1 MEGISRRRF
10 LRVGSWFSR
19 IGAAVS
25 CGALLLALVA
35 VPPSRA
41 AQPRVQ
47 SQAMV
52 FALHAISASR
62 AAAVLHGLY
71 PHARVRVD
79 SAANA
84 VVVVAD
90 ARDLDAMRAVIS
102 GIDVRDPRAVRAEV
116 LPLDHGR
123 AATVAAQLRRVFPH
137 ASIAVA
143 GAKKLLVRADPHA
156 LTEVESVL
164 HGLDSVAATPAPA
177 PVAATA
183 VRVLA
188 ANPRSVARAVER
200 AYPRVRALVS
210 GGSILLR
217 GAPEDISAA
226 QTLAHQLDRPAG
238 MTRYTQIYRLHAVA
252 ASSVGALVRQ
262 AFPHARVVVDASLNA
277 LSVTATA
284 RDQQRIAAG
293 IAQLDGAGSSGTGM
307 PGATPAYGGGN
318 VAVVTLDAAMPG
330 LNDAPSTSAS
340 DIASAVQQALGTLAP
355 DLHLAVPQNSNQ
367 IVLTG
372 DPSSIAM
379 AKSLIAKLDAP
390 KPLVE
395 LDTEVLEVDENVA
408 RNLGLTISPAVFSTY
423 TEMTPPSDPT
433 TGQPGRLGGVQ
444 ALTRTP
450 LQFTATLNALVQDGN
465 ARVLA
470 DPRIATLSGRTAS
483 IHAGDQISI
492 LTQTSGSIGTPV
504 TQQLQTFNTGVS
516 LDITPIVGPTGLITV
531 ALHPVVNSLTGLL
544 NGVPQIATR
553 DTQTVVELRNNQ
565 TLVIGGLIQ
574 EATQRSVTK
583 VPLLG
588 ELPLIGRLFDSSDVS
603 YSRNELVIVVT
614 PHIVRAG
621 QNAPPQAV
629 LPIPTPQPLP
639 TLPPST
645 RFPGSGGAVAPRA
658 APSPRPSALVTPSV
672 WPSSSPSAV
681 PAPTPSAFAQANVF
695 TYGAPPQNAFAG
707 PGDAPRIFY
716 ATLSPTV
723 LSGGTLVTVSAIVT
737 TNVTKVTLGTS
748 GMTTALSRVGPSTW
762 QGSFAFNA
770 GMAQGQR
777 SVLLQ
782 LRALRADGTAAQI
795 TIPVNIMHR

>member
-1 MEGISRRRF
+1 MGAPMERLPRRRF

-19 IGAAVS
+19 DGAAAS
-25 CGALLLALVA
+25 CGVLLLALIA
-35 VPPSRA
+35 APPSRA
-41 AQPRVQ
+41 AAHRVQ
-47 SQAMV
+47 LQAVV

-79 SAANA
+79 GAANA

-90 ARDLDAMRAVIS
+90 ARDLDAMRAVVS

-116 LPLDHGR
+116 LPFEHGS
-123 AATVAAQLRRVFPH
+123 AAVVAAQLRRVFPH

-143 GAKKLLVRADPHA
+143 GAKKLLVRAAPHA
-156 LTEVESVL
+156 LSEVESVL

-188 ANPRSVARAVER
+188 ANPRDVARAVER

-217 GAPEDISAA
+217 GAPEDIAAA

-252 ASSVGALVRQ
+252 AASVGALVRQ
-262 AFPHARVVVDASLNA
+262 AFPQAHVVVDGSLNA
-277 LSVTATA
+277 LSVTASA

-293 IAQLDGAGSSGTGM
+293 IAQLDGAGNSGTVAPGL
-307 PGATPAYGGGN
+307 PGAAPAYGGGN

-340 DIASAVQQALGTLAP
+340 DIASALQQALGTLAP

-372 DPSSIAM
+372 DPASIAM

-408 RNLGLTISPAVFSTY
+408 RNLGLTLSPAVFSTY

-433 TGQPGRLGGVQ
+433 TGQLGRLGGVQ

-450 LQFTATLNALVQDGN
+450 LQFTATLNALEQDGN

-544 NGVPQIATR
+544 NGV
-553 DTQTVVELRNNQ
+553 LRLERN
-565 TLVIGGLIQ
+565 TLKK
-574 EATQRSVTK
+574 R
-583 VPLLG
+583 
-588 ELPLIGRLFDSSDVS
+588 RL
-603 YSRNELVIVVT
+603 
-614 PHIVRAG
+614 
-621 QNAPPQAV
+621 
-629 LPIPTPQPLP
+629 
-639 TLPPST
+639 
-645 RFPGSGGAVAPRA
+645 
-658 APSPRPSALVTPSV
+658 
-672 WPSSSPSAV
+672 
-681 PAPTPSAFAQANVF
+681 
-695 TYGAPPQNAFAG
+695 
-707 PGDAPRIFY
+707 
-716 ATLSPTV
+716 
-723 LSGGTLVTVSAIVT
+723 
-737 TNVTKVTLGTS
+737 
-748 GMTTALSRVGPSTW
+748 RV
-762 QGSFAFNA
+762 
-770 GMAQGQR
+770 
-777 SVLLQ
+777 
-782 LRALRADGTAAQI
+782 
-795 TIPVNIMHR
+795 

>member
-1 MEGISRRRF
+1 MRK
-10 LRVGSWFSR
+10 
-19 IGAAVS
+19 
-25 CGALLLALVA
+25 
-35 VPPSRA
+35 
-41 AQPRVQ
+41 
-47 SQAMV
+47 
-52 FALHAISASR
+52 
-62 AAAVLHGLY
+62 
-71 PHARVRVD
+71 D
-79 SAANA
+79 S
-84 VVVVAD
+84 
-90 ARDLDAMRAVIS
+90 S
-102 GIDVRDPRAVRAEV
+102 
-116 LPLDHGR
+116 
-123 AATVAAQLRRVFPH
+123 QLRGDR
-137 ASIAVA
+137 S
-143 GAKKLLVRADPHA
+143 G
-156 LTEVESVL
+156 
-164 HGLDSVAATPAPA
+164 
-177 PVAATA
+177 TA
-183 VRVLA
+183 V
-188 ANPRSVARAVER
+188 
-200 AYPRVRALVS
+200 
-210 GGSILLR
+210 
-217 GAPEDISAA
+217 
-226 QTLAHQLDRPAG
+226 LAHQLDRPAG

-252 ASSVGALVRQ
+252 AASVGALVRK
-262 AFPHARVVVDASLNA
+262 AFPHAYVVVDASLNA

-293 IAQLDGAGSSGTGM
+293 IAQLDGAGTSGTGL

-367 IVLTG
+367 IVLSG
-372 DPSSIAM
+372 NPASIAM
-379 AKSLIAKLDAP
+379 ARSLIAQLDAP

-408 RNLGLTISPAVFSTY
+408 RNLGLTLSPAVFTTY

-433 TGQPGRLGGVQ
+433 TGLPGRIGGVQ

-583 VPLLG
+583 VPVLG
-588 ELPLIGRLFDSSDVS
+588 ELPLIGKLFDSSDVS

-621 QNAPPQAV
+621 QSAPPQAV

-645 RFPGSGGAVAPRA
+645 RFPGTGGAPHA
-658 APSPRPSALVTPSV
+658 APSPRPSALVAPSV
-672 WPSSSPSAV
+672 WPSASPSGSPSAV

-723 LSGGTLVTVSAIVT
+723 LDAGTLVTVSAIVT
-737 TNVTKVTLGTS
+737 TNVTKVTLGTA
-748 GMTTALSRVGPSTW
+748 GMTTALSRVGPATW

-777 SVLLQ
+777 SVILQ
-782 LRALRADGTAAQI
+782 LRALRSDGTAAQI
-795 TIPVNIMHR
+795 AIPVNILHR

>member
-1 MEGISRRRF
+1 MERLPRRRF

-19 IGAAVS
+19 VGAAVS
-25 CGALLLALVA
+25 CGALLLALIA
-35 VPPSRA
+35 VLPSRA
-41 AQPRVQ
+41 AQARAEF
-47 SQAMV
+47 QAVV

-71 PHARVRVD
+71 PHARIRVD
-79 SAANA
+79 GSANA

-90 ARDLDAMRAVIS
+90 ARDLDAMRAVVA
-102 GIDVRDPRAVRAEV
+102 GIDVRDPRAARATV
-116 LPLDHGR
+116 VSLDRGN
-123 AATVAAQLRRVFPH
+123 AAVVAAQLRRIFPH
-137 ASIAVA
+137 AAISAA
-143 GAKKLLVRADPHA
+143 GKSKVLLRAEPHA
-156 LTEVESVL
+156 LHEVEAVL
-164 HGLDSVAATPAPA
+164 DGLERVAATPAPA
-177 PVAATA
+177 PVAAAA

-188 ANPRSVARAVER
+188 ANPRSVALAVER
-200 AYPRVRALVS
+200 AYPRVRALLS
-210 GGSILLR
+210 GSSILLR

-226 QTLAHQLDRPAG
+226 QTLAHQLDRPAA

-252 ASSVGALVRQ
+252 AASVGALVRRS
-262 AFPHARVVVDASLNA
+262 FPHADVVVDGSLNA
-277 LSVTATA
+277 LSVTASA
-284 RDQQRIAAG
+284 RDQRRIAAG
-293 IAQLDGAGSSGTGM
+293 IAQLDGGATSGA
-307 PGATPAYGGGN
+307 PGLPGTTPAYGGGN

-379 AKSLIAKLDAP
+379 ARALIAKLDMP

-408 RNLGLTISPAVFSTY
+408 RNLGLTLSPAVFSTY
-423 TEMTPPSDPT
+423 TEMSPPSDPT
-433 TGQPGRLGGVQ
+433 TGLPGRIGGLQ

-574 EATQRSVTK
+574 EAKQRSVTK

-588 ELPLIGRLFDSSDVS
+588 EIPVIGKLFDSSDVS

-621 QNAPPQAV
+621 QQVPPQAV

-645 RFPGSGGAVAPRA
+645 RFPGRAARPPHA
-658 APSPRPSALVTPSV
+658 APSPTPGIAPTPTAFPSAG
-672 WPSSSPSAV
+672 
-681 PAPTPSAFAQANVF
+681 PAPTPWAFAQANVF
-695 TYGAPPQNAFAG
+695 TYGASPQNAFAG

-716 ATLSPTV
+716 ARLSPTV
-723 LSGGTLVTVSAIVT
+723 LAAGTPVTVSAIVT
-737 TNVTKVTLGTS
+737 TNVTQVTLGTF

-777 SVLLQ
+777 SVTLQ

-795 TIPVNIMHR
+795 GIPVNIVSR

>member
-1 MEGISRRRF
+1 MELLPRRR
-10 LRVGSWFSR
+10 RVCADSWFSR
-19 IGAAVS
+19 VGAAVS
-25 CGALLLALVA
+25 CGALLLALLP
-35 VPPSRA
+35 VPESRA
-41 AQPRVQ
+41 AERRAPL
-47 SQAMV
+47 QAVV
-52 FALHAISASR
+52 FALHTIAASR

-79 SAANA
+79 GSANA
-84 VVVVAD
+84 VVVVASP
-90 ARDLDAMRAVIS
+90 RDLDAMRAVVA

-116 LPLDHGR
+116 LPLHRGR
-123 AATVAAQLRRVFPH
+123 AAVVAGQLRQVFPH
-137 ASIAVA
+137 ASITVAGNSKLLIRAAPRVLGQLEAVA
-143 GAKKLLVRADPHA
+143 R
-156 LTEVESVL
+156 
-164 HGLDSVAATPAPA
+164 GLERVAATPAPT
-177 PVAATA
+177 PLAAAA

-200 AYPRVRALVS
+200 AYPQVRALLS

-217 GAPEDISAA
+217 GAPEDIAAA
-226 QTLAHQLDRPAG
+226 QRLAHQLDRPAG

-252 ASSVGALVRQ
+252 AASVGALVRQ
-262 AFPHARVVVDASLNA
+262 AFPQAHVVVDASLNA
-277 LSVTATA
+277 LSVTASA

-293 IAQLDGAGSSGTGM
+293 IAQLDGQGS
-307 PGATPAYGGGN
+307 GATGLPGSAPAYGGGN

-372 DPSSIAM
+372 NPASIAM
-379 AKSLIAKLDAP
+379 ARALIEKLDAP

-408 RNLGLTISPAVFSTY
+408 RNLGLTLSPAVFSTY

-433 TGQPGRLGGVQ
+433 TGLPGRIGGLQ
-444 ALTRTP
+444 SLTRTP

-583 VPLLG
+583 VPILG
-588 ELPLIGRLFDSSDVS
+588 ELPLVGKLFDSSDVS

-629 LPIPTPQPLP
+629 LPIPAPQPLP

-645 RFPGSGGAVAPRA
+645 RFPGTGGVAAPQV
-658 APSPRPSALVTPSV
+658 APSPLPSAIAAPTP
-672 WPSSSPSAV
+672 AALLTAA

-716 ATLSPTV
+716 ATLAPTL
-723 LSGGTLVTVSAIVT
+723 LSAGTLVTISAITT
-737 TNVTKVTLGTS
+737 TNVRKVTLGTP

-770 GMAQGQR
+770 GMAQGQHN
-777 SVLLQ
+777 VMLQ

-795 TIPVNIMHR
+795 VIPVTLLDR

>member
-1 MEGISRRRF
+1 MERFPRRRF

-19 IGAAVS
+19 VGAAAS
-25 CGALLLALVA
+25 CGVLLLALIA

-41 AQPRVQ
+41 AQPRPE
-47 SQAMV
+47 SQAVV

-71 PHARVRVD
+71 PHARIRVD
-79 SAANA
+79 GSANA

-90 ARDLDAMRAVIS
+90 ARDLDAMRTVVA
-102 GIDVRDPRAVRAEV
+102 GIDVRDPRAARATV
-116 LPLDHGR
+116 VPLDRGN
-123 AATVAAQLRRVFPH
+123 AAVVAEQLRRIFPH
-137 ASIAVA
+137 AAISAA
-143 GAKKLLVRADPHA
+143 GKWKVLLRAAPHA
-156 LTEVESVL
+156 LHEVEAVL
-164 HGLDSVAATPAPA
+164 DGLERVEATPAPA
-177 PVAATA
+177 PVAAAA

-188 ANPRSVARAVER
+188 ANPRNVALAVER
-200 AYPRVRALVS
+200 AYPRVRALIS
-210 GGSILLR
+210 GSSILLR

-226 QTLAHQLDRPAG
+226 QTLAHQLDRPAA

-252 ASSVGALVRQ
+252 ASSVGALVRRS
-262 AFPHARVVVDASLNA
+262 FPHADVVVDGSLNA
-277 LSVTATA
+277 LSVTASA
-284 RDQQRIAAG
+284 RDQRRIAAG
-293 IAQLDGAGSSGTGM
+293 IAQLDGSATSGAPGL

-379 AKSLIAKLDAP
+379 ARALIAKLDMP

-408 RNLGLTISPAVFSTY
+408 RNLGLTLSPAVFSTY
-423 TEMTPPSDPT
+423 TEMSPPSDPT
-433 TGQPGRLGGVQ
+433 TGLPGRIGGLQ

-574 EATQRSVTK
+574 EAKQRSVTK

-588 ELPLIGRLFDSSDVS
+588 EIPVIGKLFDSSDVS

-645 RFPGSGGAVAPRA
+645 RFPGSAARAPHA
-658 APSPRPSALVTPSV
+658 APSPTPSFAPTPTAFPSAG
-672 WPSSSPSAV
+672 
-681 PAPTPSAFAQANVF
+681 PAPTPWAFAHANVF

-716 ATLSPTV
+716 ARLSPTV
-723 LSGGTLVTVSAIVT
+723 LAAGTPVLVSAIVT
-737 TNVTKVTLGTS
+737 TNVTQVTLGTL

-795 TIPVNIMHR
+795 GIPVNIVSR